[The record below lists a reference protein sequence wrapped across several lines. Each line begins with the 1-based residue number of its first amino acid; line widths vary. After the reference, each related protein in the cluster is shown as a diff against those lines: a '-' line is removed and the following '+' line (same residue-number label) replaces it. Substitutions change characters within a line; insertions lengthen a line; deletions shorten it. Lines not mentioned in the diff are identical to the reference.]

1 MTEHLEYIVDENHT
15 GERID
20 KYLSAV
26 MPGQSRSY
34 IQKTDQRCVRN
45 LPI

>member
-1 MTEHLEYIVDENHT
+1 MTEHLEFIVDENHT

-26 MPGQSRSY
+26 MPASRVPIY
-34 IQKTDQRCVRN
+34 RN
-45 LPI
+45 